1 MGKGGQFEC
10 HDIHYYV
17 GMLTNLRFWAWMMA
31 AAAVC
36 LGAEPAAQGRR
47 TEWFRAA
54 GWGVFMH
61 YLADS
66 AELPT
71 AEWNRRIDGF
81 DVEGLARQLESAK
94 ARYFFITLGQNS
106 GHYLAPN
113 KTYDSFVGIQPSKC
127 SRRDLVADL
136 YAALEPRGIKL
147 LVYLPAGAPDKD
159 KTAMEKLQWQSG
171 PHRNLE
177 FQQKW
182 EQVIADWSTRWGGK
196 VKGWWFDGCYWP
208 NTMYRHPMPP
218 NYASFAA
225 AARKGNPASIVAF
238 NRGVV
243 VPIHSQSEQEG
254 YTAGEI
260 DAPSKVSFGSFW
272 VDGAQ
277 WHMLSY
283 LGKWW
288 SGAPARFTNEEAV
301 KITTR
306 IVAKGGVVTWDTPHG
321 PDGLIGEPFLGQLRA
336 IGEAVAGVRR

>member
-1 MGKGGQFEC
+1 
-10 HDIHYYV
+10 V
-17 GMLTNLRFWAWMMA
+17 VPR
-31 AAAVC
+31 
-36 LGAEPAAQGRR
+36 
-47 TEWFRAA
+47 A

-177 FQQKW
+177 FQRKW

-196 VKGWWFDGCYWP
+196 VKGGGSTAATGEHHVP
-208 NTMYRHPMPP
+208 
-218 NYASFAA
+218 ASHAA
-225 AARKGNPASIVAF
+225 QLCELRGAARKGNPASIVAF
-238 NRGVV
+238 NRGWWCDPLAIGAGGLHCGRDRRPEQSVV
-243 VPIHSQSEQEG
+243 RQLLGGRRAVAHAELPRQVVERRAGAVYHRRGREDDHAHRGQS
-254 YTAGEI
+254 
-260 DAPSKVSFGSFW
+260 
-272 VDGAQ
+272 
-277 WHMLSY
+277 
-283 LGKWW
+283 
-288 SGAPARFTNEEAV
+288 
-301 KITTR
+301 
-306 IVAKGGVVTWDTPHG
+306 GVVTWDTPHG
-321 PDGLIGEPFLGQLRA
+321 ADGLIGEPFLGQLRA
-336 IGEAVAGVRR
+336 IGKRWRESGGRVG